1 MEVTLMANTLGP
13 GDVRVGHLFDGVDD
27 NHPDQVA
34 MLTFDEMRGAELT
47 VPYFWEQEG
56 GPNPQYRKARE
67 WFDLQ
72 RETLPKS
79 LVYADDK
86 GYVTLTGLRVTGSS
100 IGSMP
105 VGRARAQAVIFGQP
119 RSHQDEYL
127 VEELMSTIDGLE
139 EFSGFRPIDIDS
151 GQAEDGHPRTTVVLD
166 ASEVVEWETGGF
178 KYRIQS
184 NLSWH
189 GGRSF
194 TVDDARPYI
203 STFREGGATVW
214 DHLEAQWPIR
224 ALLVLVHGTKLAW
237 RSHKI
242 RDDEFPLWMMDGSDR
257 GPHGV
262 EVQFAGTIEQH
273 RFPEPTEHSLGLVP
287 LSLSDLGR
295 EGMKRWVELY
305 ADPNFE
311 RAVQPAVEV
320 INGASRF
327 LEPQLMMLA
336 ISLDYLGYFRSGD
349 GQRRSMAD
357 HIKKC
362 LEATSLDWPQLGS
375 RDGIAKA
382 IAAINNDLKHPDRQ
396 TNPTSDVLAGITRLA
411 EIIVRAQIFD
421 LLGVDDTLRQKFPS
435 YNELRHAIEIF
446 RTSGIAIADD
456 GTFTHVARQPES
468 ASSRPAAT
476 DEVASEE
483 LES

>member
-1 MEVTLMANTLGP
+1 MVNTLGP

-27 NHPDQVA
+27 NVPDQVA
-34 MLTFDEMRGAELT
+34 TLTFDDTRGAELT
-47 VPYFWEQEG
+47 VPYFWEDEG

-72 RETLPKS
+72 NETLPKS

-86 GYVTLTGLRVTGSS
+86 GHVTLTGLHVSGSS

-105 VGRARAQAVIFGQP
+105 VGRARAQAVIFGRP

-139 EFSGFRPIDIDS
+139 EFAGFRPIDIDH
-151 GQAEDGHPRTTVVLD
+151 GQAEDGHRRTTVVLD
-166 ASEVVEWETGGF
+166 ASEVVEWETGGY
-178 KYRIQS
+178 KYKIKS
-184 NLSWH
+184 NLLWH

-194 TVDDARPYI
+194 TVDDSRPYI
-203 STFREGGATVW
+203 STSREGGATVG
-214 DHLEAQWPIR
+214 DHLEAQWPLR

-237 RSHKI
+237 RSHKL
-242 RDDEFPLWMMDGSDR
+242 RDNEFPLWMMNGSDR
-257 GPHGV
+257 GPHAV
-262 EVQFAGTIEQH
+262 EVQLAGTIEQH
-273 RFPEPTEHSLGLVP
+273 RSPKPTEHSLGLVP
-287 LSLSDLGR
+287 LRLSDLGA
-295 EGMKRWVELY
+295 EGMKRWVVLY

-311 RAVQPAVEV
+311 RAIQPAVEV

-349 GQRRSMAD
+349 GQRRSMAE

-362 LEATSLDWPQLGS
+362 LDDASLDWPQLGS

-382 IAAINNDLKHPDRQ
+382 IAAVNNDLKHPDRQ
-396 TNPTSDVLAGITRLA
+396 TSPDSDVLAGITRLA

-421 LLGVDDTLRQKFPS
+421 LLGVDDALRQQFLG
-435 YNELRHAIEIF
+435 YNDARHAVEIF
-446 RTSGIAIADD
+446 TTNGIAIADD
-456 GTFTHVARQPES
+456 GSFTRVARQPETLS
-468 ASSRPAAT
+468 NEPAVT
-476 DEVASEE
+476 GEVAPEE
-483 LES
+483 PLS